1 MKAIEIR
8 YSALAAAF
16 NCPNDEA
23 LPVSSGAMQERLFG
37 VRLAPGAS
45 GHFGSNA
52 EATSSQ
58 WFGS

>member
-8 YSALAAAF
+8 YSALPAAF
-16 NCPNDEA
+16 NCPNEA

-52 EATSSQ
+52 EAASSQ

>member
-8 YSALAAAF
+8 YSALPAAF
-16 NCPNDEA
+16 NCQEA

-52 EATSSQ
+52 EAASSEL
-58 WFGS
+58 FGS